1 MTLTYLRS
9 CTDSTRNSQG
19 AWGRAVC
26 AYLGHG
32 LGGFKIREIAEHFHR
47 DPVAMT
53 YGLKKVEQRL
63 REDKK
68 VGAEVTGLEN
78 RLIKNKRRKIKT

>member
-1 MTLTYLRS
+1 VTLTYLRS
-9 CTDSTRNSQG
+9 CTDSTRNRQG

-32 LGGFKIREIAEHFHR
+32 LGGFKIREIAEYFSR
-47 DPVAMT
+47 DPVAIT

-68 VGAEVTGLEN
+68 LEAEVAVIENNLIEN
-78 RLIKNKRRKIKT
+78 RRRKIKT